1 MSLTITPPLVV
12 VATVKV
18 KRKWKA
24 KFVSAAERM
33 VKSTRQEDGNRMYLL
48 SQSQADPSS
57 FLFYEQWTD
66 EQAIEWHLQT
76 PHMQDFLRQTSAM
89 LEPDSLRITRYSL
102 V

>member
-1 MSLTITPPLVV
+1 MSLKITAPLVV

-24 KFVSAAERM
+24 KFISAAEQM

-57 FLFYEQWTD
+57 FLFYEQWTS

-76 PHMQDFLRQTSAM
+76 PHMQGFLQKTSAM
-89 LEPDSLRITRYSL
+89 LEPNSLQIAKYSL